1 MSFTDITFIARF
13 LPIFLAV
20 YYIAPNR
27 WRDPILFIGS
37 LIFYAFGE
45 PRMVFMLLLLVIANY
60 LMGRVL
66 VKPRGVM
73 EEGLP
78 ELDENGNIIKQC
90 YDKWDIIE
98 NVVTNVLDGED
109 SAILLKLIQEHQA
122 KGSPVSFRVENV
134 VCPECGKRRPFIPI
148 DDIGQTLLFQLSR
161 RFGDIKINLNKTA
174 LK

>member
-13 LPIFLAV
+13 LPIFLPV

-78 ELDENGNIIKQC
+78 ELDENGNIVIG
-90 YDKWDIIE
+90 DE
-98 NVVTNVLDGED
+98 MLTPD
-109 SAILLKLIQEHQA
+109 SSRFWPA
-122 KGSPVSFRVENV
+122 KGYEPGHGQPSFDKQFARDWLKDNE
-134 VCPECGKRRPFIPI
+134 GKHDWELPADIAQKTI
-148 DDIGQTLLFQLSR
+148 DKYLEAYQLLTGTPL
-161 RFGDIKINLNKTA
+161 DK
-174 LK
+174 

>member
-66 VKPRGVM
+66 VKPRG
-73 EEGLP
+73 E
-78 ELDENGNIIKQC
+78 
-90 YDKWDIIE
+90 
-98 NVVTNVLDGED
+98 
-109 SAILLKLIQEHQA
+109 
-122 KGSPVSFRVENV
+122 
-134 VCPECGKRRPFIPI
+134 
-148 DDIGQTLLFQLSR
+148 IGRASCR
-161 RFGDIKINLNKTA
+161 ERE
-174 LK
+174 